1 MKSNLLPSFILV
13 TGLFFGSLN
22 IASSQVLEVTSET
35 TPEAMVEILIGSGLS
50 YDNVVY
56 TGNDIS
62 RGTFWGGPGNIGVSN
77 GIILTSGNV
86 TVAPGPNNN
95 GGAGADADQEG
106 DIDLTTIAGIP
117 TFDAC
122 VLEFDF
128 VPEYNY
134 TWFDYVF
141 CSEEYH
147 EYVNQ
152 FNDAFGFF
160 ISGPG
165 ISGPYSNNSKNIA
178 QIPLSSVPVSINTV
192 NCGNPYD
199 CSQSCTNCQFFV
211 NNPQGAAFTQYDA
224 FTTVLTAL
232 AETVPMQTYHIKLTI
247 GDGYDHVFD
256 SGVFLQAS
264 SFCSGPLTGIGKNDR
279 QGTGDNYQV
288 YPVPAG
294 DVLNISSQNGQNFD
308 IQLIGQDGRC
318 IKSASGNSQITIDI
332 STVPSGIYFLR
343 ITDNSNVETRKIF
356 KK

>member
-1 MKSNLLPSFILV
+1 MKPNLLTRLIIL
-13 TGLFFGSLN
+13 TGLFLTSFN
-22 IASSQVLEVTSET
+22 IANSQVLEVTSET
-35 TPEAMVEILIGSGLS
+35 TPENMVEILIGSGLS

-62 RGTFWGGPGNIGVSN
+62 RGNFWGGPGNIGVSN

-95 GGAGADADQEG
+95 SGAGCDAGQQG
-106 DIDLTTIAGIP
+106 DIDLDAIAGVS

-134 TWFDYVF
+134 VWFEYVF

-165 ISGPYSNNSKNIA
+165 IIGPYSNNSENIA
-178 QIPLSSVPVSINTV
+178 QIPLTAIPVSINTV
-192 NCGNPYD
+192 NCGNPYN
-199 CSQSCTNCQFFV
+199 CSNSCTNCQFFV
-211 NNPQGAAFTQYDA
+211 NNNQSFTQYDA
-224 FTTVLTAL
+224 FTTVLTAW
-232 AETVPMQTYHIKLTI
+232 AETEPMQTYHIKLDI
-247 GDGYDHVFD
+247 GDGIDHIYD

-264 SFCSGPLTGIGKNDR
+264 SFCSGPVMGI
-279 QGTGDNYQV
+279 QGTDQKDIQVNYHV
-288 YPVPAG
+288 YPNPAG
-294 DVLNISSQNGQNFD
+294 DFINVKALDGQSFYV
-308 IQLIGQDGRC
+308 QLFGPDGQTYT
-318 IKSASGNSQITIDI
+318 SASGESQITLNI
-332 STVPSGIYFLR
+332 STVPSGVFFLR
-343 ITDNSNVETRKIF
+343 ITDSNGVITRKLF